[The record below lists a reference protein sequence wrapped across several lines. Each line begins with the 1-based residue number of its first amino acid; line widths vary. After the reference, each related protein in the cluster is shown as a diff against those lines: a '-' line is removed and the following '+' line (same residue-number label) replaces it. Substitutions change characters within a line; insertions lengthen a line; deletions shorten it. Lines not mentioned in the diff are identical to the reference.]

1 MTRTYLLA
9 LYSILATV
17 ALVIMAQRV
26 NTANRHARIAFKIAA
41 AAASHRHNGIMSI
54 DSELT
59 VPLDAVDLWE
69 N

>member
-1 MTRTYLLA
+1 MTRLLA

>member
-1 MTRTYLLA
+1 MTRLLA
-9 LYSILATV
+9 LYSLLATV

-26 NTANRHARIAFKIAA
+26 NTANRHARIAFGVVAA
-41 AAASHRHNGIMSI
+41 AARQRHNGIMSI